1 MIFESASKLAL
12 MRLQTD
18 ASSEKDHRPMD
29 ETSKPSIPASRR
41 ISSGPLRIYE
51 EEGKLF
57 VTGFGLW
64 IPVQDKEEGHAL
76 IQELEDQGYR
86 ICY

>member
-1 MIFESASKLAL
+1 MA
-12 MRLQTD
+12 
-18 ASSEKDHRPMD
+18 
-29 ETSKPSIPASRR
+29 ETSKASVSASRR
-41 ISSGPLRIYE
+41 TSSGPLRIYE
-51 EEGKLF
+51 EGGKLF

-64 IPVQDKEEGHAL
+64 IPVRDKEEGQAL

>member
-1 MIFESASKLAL
+1 MD
-12 MRLQTD
+12 RQTK
-18 ASSEKDHRPMD
+18 APPPEL
-29 ETSKPSIPASRR
+29 RR

-51 EEGKLF
+51 EEGSLF

-64 IPVQDKEEGHAL
+64 IPVQTQKEGEDL
-76 IQELEDQGYR
+76 VEELEEQGYR